1 MHRTLTDLTSDLRAL
16 EESMAGGMDSRKLLK
31 LLQRAFE
38 EIDRRLGELE
48 ASAKDRQQP
57 WPPASEEPTDWIWL
71 GASACENV
79 GRRPCLQC
87 LI

>member
-48 ASAKDRQQP
+48 ASAKYRQQP
-57 WPPASEEPTDWIWL
+57 WPPASEDPTD
-71 GASACENV
+71 
-79 GRRPCLQC
+79 
-87 LI
+87 

>member
-31 LLQRAFE
+31 LLQEALK

-48 ASAKDRQQP
+48 ASAKDQQQP
-57 WPPASEEPTDWIWL
+57 SPPASEDPTD
-71 GASACENV
+71 
-79 GRRPCLQC
+79 
-87 LI
+87 

>member
-48 ASAKDRQQP
+48 ASAKHRQQP
-57 WPPASEEPTDWIWL
+57 WPPASEESSD
-71 GASACENV
+71 
-79 GRRPCLQC
+79 
-87 LI
+87 

>member
-1 MHRTLTDLTSDLRAL
+1 MHRTFTDLTSDLRAL

-31 LLQRAFE
+31 LLQEALK

-57 WPPASEEPTDWIWL
+57 WPPASQEPTD
-71 GASACENV
+71 
-79 GRRPCLQC
+79 
-87 LI
+87 

>member
-16 EESMAGGMDSRKLLK
+16 EESMAGGMDSRKLFK
-31 LLQRAFE
+31 LLQEALK

-57 WPPASEEPTDWIWL
+57 WSPASEDPTD
-71 GASACENV
+71 
-79 GRRPCLQC
+79 
-87 LI
+87 